1 VDDESFFTLFS
12 ELPAATHSDAV
23 AHDTS
28 TSWLKMARPGLGVG
42 VIDQVV
48 PFHTST
54 NVEDDVSSPAEYP
67 TAVHFELRH
76 DTPPSA
82 LSVAPLGLV
91 TGVID
96 QVVPFHT
103 MASD

>member
-1 VDDESFFTLFS
+1 MKVFFTLFS
-12 ELPAATHSDAV
+12 ELPTATHSDAV
-23 AHDTS
+23 AHDTP
-28 TSWLKMARPGLGVG
+28 TSWLKVAPLGLGDG
-42 VIDQVV
+42 LIDQVV

-67 TAVHFELRH
+67 TAVHFDDHLRH

-82 LSVAPLGLV
+82 LPVAPLGL
-91 TGVID
+91 GVGLID

>member
-1 VDDESFFTLFS
+1 
-12 ELPAATHSDAV
+12 
-23 AHDTS
+23 
-28 TSWLKMARPGLGVG
+28 VG

-54 NVEDDVSSPAEYP
+54 NVENDVSSPADSP
-67 TAVHFELRH
+67 TAVHFDDHLRH
-76 DTPPSA
+76 DTPSSA
-82 LSVAPLGLV
+82 LSVARLGLV